1 MSDQKNKCTM
11 AAQAAVEVV
20 QEECA
25 GENVKLQELHD
36 GVFVEM
42 HEEDAPTARQPNIR
56 DPMDLQEEI
65 ENNDTLRGWTRSLC
79 SAAGVGADGDMAV
92 KRCIHGMA
100 EEFFSVSMPF
110 GPEDVTDET
119 VMQMGV

>member
-1 MSDQKNKCTM
+1 MADGNKCTM
-11 AAQAAVEVV
+11 AAKAAVEVV

-25 GENVKLQELHD
+25 GESVKLQELHD

-42 HEEDAPTARQPNIR
+42 DEADAPTGRQPNIR
-56 DPMDLQEEI
+56 SPEDLESVVAE
-65 ENNDTLRGWTRSLC
+65 NDTLRGWTRSLC
-79 SAAGVGADGDMAV
+79 SAAGVGSAGDMAV

-110 GPEDVTDET
+110 QPADITDET
-119 VMQMGV
+119 VNQMGV